1 MTAGRLCNVEPL
13 PFHLFVFKNR
23 HILEI
28 LWDSMNKNQIK
39 RDPDKNPDV
48 DPAEGSSRCTSLFH
62 SLLLLFSSSSRK
74 RGLGKQQIAKT
85 DWNNLATLGVEFLPE
100 TASAQAI

>member
-13 PFHLFVFKNR
+13 PFHWFVLKKSAHFG
-23 HILEI
+23 
-28 LWDSMNKNQIK
+28 DSEGFDEKKRNKIK
-39 RDPDKNPDV
+39 RDPDKIPDV

-100 TASAQAI
+100 TASA

>member
-1 MTAGRLCNVEPL
+1 MKKR
-13 PFHLFVFKNR
+13 
-23 HILEI
+23 
-28 LWDSMNKNQIK
+28 NKIK
-39 RDPDKNPDV
+39 RDPDKIPDV

-100 TASAQAI
+100 TASA